1 MAAPDYV
8 PTPTD
13 DKPRVYTSPPRRL
26 GSWMSD
32 RPAEV
37 QGLQPVGPGLGVPGP
52 DQGYALLLARQ
63 FEGRLVL
70 TPGERDDDVLAGCMA
85 VATRRAALYGRAP
98 VIHDLTLALNLW
110 SFLTEAP
117 ADLVALRK
125 EHFAGVAN
133 PHHYEAGRAIVD
145 NVSDDVLRMTPA
157 QVADQVRS
165 DPSAFH
171 PELVGEPQA

>member
-8 PTPTD
+8 PKPTD
-13 DKPRVYTSPPRRL
+13 EKPRVYASPPRRL

-63 FEGRLVL
+63 FEGKLVL
-70 TPGERDDDVLAGCMA
+70 TEGERDDDVLAGCMA
-85 VATRRAALYGRAP
+85 VATRRSALYGRAP

-110 SFLTEAP
+110 GYLAQAPEA
-117 ADLVALRK
+117 LVALRR
-125 EHFAGVAN
+125 ESFAGVASS
-133 PHHYEAGRAIVD
+133 HHYTECRAIVD
-145 NVSDDVLRMTPA
+145 NVSDDVLRMTPSA
-157 QVADQVRS
+157 VAASVS
-165 DPSAFH
+165 ADPAVLH
-171 PELVGEPQA
+171 PELVA